1 MNVSLT
7 PQFEK
12 LIRQKVKTGQYQTAS
27 EVIRDALRLLQE
39 RDQLRDERL
48 AALKDEIAVGVR
60 QIESGDVVDLD
71 ISALKKRLRRKPT
84 RQPRPSR
91 RS

>member
-1 MNVSLT
+1 LNISLT

-39 RDQLRDERL
+39 RDQIREGRL
-48 AALKDEIAVGVR
+48 EALKDQIDIGVR
-60 QIESGDVVDLD
+60 QINRGEVVDLD
-71 ISALKKRLRRKPT
+71 ISALKKRVRRQPT
-84 RQPRPSR
+84 RTRPSR